1 MQGIRTK
8 FQKDP
13 GNVRL
18 TILLAAC
25 FVVVLCFC
33 AIAEENQPLDT
44 SIKTEPGTVLPT
56 IEELDTAI
64 GQLKKAKDQQ
74 SSEEEKKN
82 FDNLID
88 IYEKAKAKYIEI
100 QKFEA
105 SIIEFQNARKLAP
118 ERLVAIQGQLEQ
130 IPAEPKIEEVFTD
143 WSLTQIEQQVA
154 QKEAELTGA
163 RNNVAE
169 CDSETQQ
176 RSARRTEIPQATA
189 RARELLEN
197 IKKESGAKPAVD
209 MPQEVVKAQ
218 RTVLS
223 LTEKSLQKEIE
234 SYTEELLSY
243 DARGELLAAQKDLAV
258 RQVSQYEKLLK
269 QWQDILNQRREL
281 EAEQTAEKARQAIR
295 DAAQAHP
302 IVRALAKEN
311 AQLAE
316 LRTGPRGLIAIN
328 TSQANEIKKIDKQLA
343 DLNSEFGSVKE
354 KVETAGF
361 SDVIGVIL
369 LGKRNEISDISQNR
383 RNIKDRRAETA
394 NAYFESIKY
403 TEQRT
408 ELADIESSTNIILK
422 DLEPSLTDDQRLE
435 IGAQVK
441 KLLEARREL
450 LNALTREYENY
461 RSNLVLLDITERKL
475 VARAGEYAKYIDEN
489 ILWVK
494 NTKSMNIST
503 FSPALET
510 LRWLAAPKGWW
521 QILQVLG
528 RDMKA
533 FPFGYSMVTL
543 FFAILFYLQKR
554 LRGKME
560 SISVV
565 LHKKYT
571 DRFTHTLRV
580 FLFTVILSVSVPSV
594 LFLLWWRLA
603 LPELEFVSAV
613 AAGLRSIALV
623 YLFLSFLRLAMLPQG
638 LAAEHFLMPEEAII
652 FLRRHLSW
660 FMACILPL
668 IFVITVID
676 QQTISARKES
686 LGRIIFIAALVVLSI
701 FFAIIIRPSGRL
713 MKVVL
718 QQKRGGWLD
727 RLSYIWFPFSVI
739 FPLVLALSAIRG
751 YYYAT
756 QQLAACLKATI
767 MWIIFLVIISA
778 LIVRWLTVTQ
788 NRLLLIKERQRLEAA
803 SKQETSNQEQPKKAE
818 AEILEPHE
826 DISQSSLQ
834 MRRFMGAFLVSSL
847 IVGFW
852 LIWKDVLP
860 ALGIFNQV
868 ELWTTTAMDGKVVSV
883 TLTSLF
889 LALIIIVITTITARN
904 IPGLL
909 ELVILQRLPLDR
921 GVRFAIV
928 TLTRYI
934 IVIVGIVMTFSEI
947 GLGWSKVQWLV
958 AAVTVGL
965 GFGLQEI
972 FANFVSGLIILF
984 EQPMRVGD
992 TVTVGDVSGKVTRI
1006 RTRAT
1011 TIRKWDRKELLVPN
1025 REFITGRLINWTLS
1039 DTILRMAFPVGIA
1052 YGSDTALA
1060 EKVLLEIARNNKN
1073 VLQDP
1078 EPVVIFKGFG
1088 SSALEFDLRL
1098 YIPDLDS
1105 YLTVW
1110 HGTNLAIDEAFRKAG
1125 IEIAFPQQDIHVRSI
1140 TPLLQAELKNT
1151 RTSHDNPESSGQNS
1165 H

>member
-1 MQGIRTK
+1 MQEIGTK
-8 FQKDP
+8 FQKNT

-18 TILLAAC
+18 TILSVFFLVAG
-25 FVVVLCFC
+25 LCFC
-33 AIAEENQPLDT
+33 VIAQETPPAEP
-44 SIKTEPGTVLPT
+44 SIQIQAEPGTALPT
-56 IEELDTAI
+56 LEELNTTI
-64 GQLKKAKDQQ
+64 SQLEKAKEQQ
-74 SSEEEKKN
+74 TTEEGKKN
-82 FDNLID
+82 FDNLIG
-88 IYEKAKAKYIEI
+88 IYEKAKAKYIEA
-100 QKFEA
+100 QKFGD
-105 SIIEFQNARKLAP
+105 SVIEFQNARKLAP
-118 ERLVAIQGQLEQ
+118 ERLAAVKAQLEQ
-130 IPAEPKIEEVFTD
+130 IPAEPNIQEPFTD

-154 QKEAELTGA
+154 QKEAELTTA
-163 RNNVAE
+163 RNTAAE
-169 CDSETQQ
+169 LDSETQQ

-189 RARELLEN
+189 RAKELLDN
-197 IKKESGAKPAVD
+197 IKKEAGIKPAADV
-209 MPQEVVKAQ
+209 PQEIVEAQ
-218 RTVLS
+218 RTVLL

-234 SYTEELLSY
+234 SYTEETLSY
-243 DARGELLAAQKDLAV
+243 DAGGELLTVRKDLAV
-258 RQVSQYEKLLK
+258 RQVTQSEKLLK
-269 QWQDILNQRREL
+269 QWQDILNQRRKF
-281 EAEQTAEKARQAIR
+281 EAEQAAEKARQAIR

-302 IVRALAKEN
+302 IVRKLAEEN

-316 LRTGPRGLIAIN
+316 LRTGPRGLIATN
-328 TSQANEIKKIDKQLA
+328 AAQANEIKKIDKQLT
-343 DLNSEFGSVKE
+343 DLNGEFNGVRE

-369 LGKRNEISDISQNR
+369 LGKRNELSDISQNR
-383 RNIKDRRAETA
+383 RNIKDRRSETA

-403 TEQRT
+403 TEKRA
-408 ELADIESSTNIILK
+408 ELADIESSTGIILK
-422 DLEPSLTDDQRLE
+422 DLEPSLTDDQRQE
-435 IGAQVK
+435 IGIQIK
-441 KLLEARREL
+441 KLLETRRQL
-450 LNALTREYENY
+450 LDALTREYENY
-461 RSNLVLLDITERKL
+461 RTNLVLLDITERKL

-494 NTKSMNIST
+494 NTKSIGTST

-510 LRWLAAPKGWW
+510 LHWLTWPKQWW
-521 QILQVLG
+521 QIPQALG
-528 RDMKA
+528 RDIKA
-533 FPFGYSMVTL
+533 FPFGYSVAAL
-543 FFAILFYLQKR
+543 LFAILFYLQIK

-594 LFLLWWRLA
+594 LFLLGWRLT

-613 AAGLRSIALV
+613 AAALRSIALV

-638 LAAEHFLMPEEAII
+638 LAAEHFRMPEDAII
-652 FLRRHLSW
+652 FLRRHLAW
-660 FMACILPL
+660 FMAAILPL
-668 IFVITVID
+668 MFVITVID

-686 LGRIIFIAALVVLSI
+686 LGRIIFIAALVILSV

-713 MKVVL
+713 MKIVL

-727 RLSYIWFPFSVI
+727 RLQYIWFPFSVI
-739 FPLVLALSAIRG
+739 FPLALAVSAARG
-751 YYYAT
+751 YYYAA
-756 QQLAACLKATI
+756 QQLAACLQATI
-767 MWIIFLVIISA
+767 MWILFLLIISA

-788 NRLLLIKERQRLEAA
+788 NRLLLVKERQRLEAA
-803 SKQETSNQEQPKKAE
+803 AKQETNSPEPQKKSE
-818 AEILEPHE
+818 LEVLELHE
-826 DISQSSLQ
+826 DISQISLQ
-834 MRRFMGAFLVSSL
+834 MRRFMGAFLVSAL
-847 IVGFW
+847 IVGLW

-868 ELWTTTAMDGKVVSV
+868 ELWQTTSVGGETVSV
-883 TLTSLF
+883 NLTSLF
-889 LALIIIVITTITARN
+889 LALLVIVITTITARN

-909 ELVILQRLPLDR
+909 ELLILQRLSLDR

-934 IVIVGIVMTFSEI
+934 IVIVGTVMTFGEI
-947 GLGWSKVQWLV
+947 GLSWSKVQWLV

-972 FANFVSGLIILF
+972 FANFISGLIILF

-992 TVTVGDVSGKVTRI
+992 TVTIGDVSGKVTRI

-1060 EKVLLEIARNNKN
+1060 EKVLMDIARNNKN

-1105 YLTVW
+1105 YLAVW
-1110 HGTNLAIDEAFRKAG
+1110 HGINLAIDEAFRKAG
-1125 IEIAFPQQDIHVRSI
+1125 IEIAFPQQDIHIRSI
-1140 TPLLQAELKNT
+1140 TENSICKKNISCT
-1151 RTSHDNPESSGQNS
+1151 
-1165 H
+1165 